1 MGRKRLYFYT
11 IITGASG
18 FLFAVMWLRM
28 FWQYAGKAS
37 LVSAAF
43 LSAYMLGTAA
53 GSFLFG
59 RIAEK
64 REKHFFL
71 FALTQFGLG
80 ASVIIIT
87 YYFSFFHNMFS
98 FLCFGFG
105 SNELSIGLS
114 IFYGTFLIMFIPT
127 MLLGGTFPL
136 INAMMMR
143 YNTENI
149 SGRIYGLLGIG
160 AALGI
165 FCAVFFIV
173 RFFGLYS
180 AVYLFA
186 GLNVLIG
193 YIAWLVRK
201 KEGKIISGGN
211 DLSVGEDA
219 ETTKPVSRLLYITA
233 CCSGLLIFA
242 YGTLWSGA
250 FSYIFGTT
258 LYSLGIT
265 FTVFL
270 VWFAFGGFIG
280 SAISERFNRN
290 TVLAVIQI
298 FIGLGALV
306 TISLLTSYP
315 AIYDT
320 FGKIFGTEWRLSR
333 YLVWFGSVEIVIF
346 IPTFLLG
353 VLFPS
358 VLDSLKESVKKTHT
372 GSAFALHIIG
382 GVIGLCLA
390 RCFIIPVIGIP
401 KGIMFLAF
409 INLILG
415 GSVFCYTSSQKRLVK
430 IIAGTAVIII
440 CGVYMVIINKDQFVH
455 LIAEPADVGEVTY
468 FDDTLSGTVIVREYP
483 EYYKK
488 GKKLSIDGVS
498 VSGTSYEERTAQKLL
513 GYLPVLIK
521 NSLTD
526 NNDIK

>member
-18 FLFAVMWLRM
+18 LLFAVIWLRM
-28 FWQYAGKAS
+28 FWQYAGKTS
-37 LVSAAF
+37 LVSATF
-43 LSAYMLGTAA
+43 LAAYMLVAA
-53 GSFLFG
+53 TGSFLFG

-71 FALTQFGLG
+71 FAVTQLGLG

-87 YYFSFFHNMFS
+87 YYFSSFHSLISVFYG
-98 FLCFGFG
+98 LFG
-105 SNELSIGLS
+105 SGERGVSVGLFVG
-114 IFYGTFLIMFIPT
+114 IFILVLVPA
-127 MLLGGTFPL
+127 MLLGGTFPV
-136 INAMMMR
+136 
-143 YNTENI
+143 I
-149 SGRIYGLLGIG
+149 STLLAKLSADKSSLHGRIYSLLCVG

-193 YIAWLVRK
+193 YITWLVRK

-211 DLSVGEDA
+211 DLSEGEDTEA
-219 ETTKPVSRLLYITA
+219 SKTVSRLLYITA
-233 CCSGLLIFA
+233 CCSGLFIFA

-258 LYSLGIT
+258 LNSLGIT
-265 FTVFL
+265 ITVFL
-270 VWFAFGGFIG
+270 VWFALGGFIG

-315 AIYDT
+315 AIHDT
-320 FGKIFGTEWRLSR
+320 FGKIFGTEWWLSR
-333 YLVWFGSVEIVIF
+333 HLVWFGSVEIVIF
-346 IPTFLLG
+346 IPAFLLG

-358 VLDSLKESVKKTHT
+358 ALDSLKESVKKTYT

-415 GSVFCYTSSQKRLVK
+415 GSVFCYASSQKRLVK
-430 IIAGTAVIII
+430 IIAGAAVIII
-440 CGVYMVIINKDQFVH
+440 CGVYTVIINKDQFVH
-455 LIAEPADVGEVTY
+455 LIAEPADGGEV
-468 FDDTLSGTVIVREYP
+468 
-483 EYYKK
+483 
-488 GKKLSIDGVS
+488 
-498 VSGTSYEERTAQKLL
+498 
-513 GYLPVLIK
+513 
-521 NSLTD
+521 
-526 NNDIK
+526 